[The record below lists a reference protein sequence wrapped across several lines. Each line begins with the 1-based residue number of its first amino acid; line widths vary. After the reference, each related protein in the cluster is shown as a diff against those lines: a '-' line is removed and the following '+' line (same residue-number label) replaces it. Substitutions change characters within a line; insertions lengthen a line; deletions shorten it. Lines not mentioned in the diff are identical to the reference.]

1 MVASWYALLAP
12 AGTPPAL
19 VQALAAEVN
28 AQLAQPATREALA
41 AQGLVL
47 WTLSPEQL
55 AAHIRAA
62 TQQWAGIIRDRKITA
77 D

>member
-19 VQALAAEVN
+19 VQALAAE
-28 AQLAQPATREALA
+28 
-41 AQGLVL
+41 GLLL

-55 AAHIRAA
+55 GAHIRAE
-62 TQQWAGIIRDRKITA
+62 TQQWAGIIRDRRITA
-77 D
+77 E